1 MKNFR
6 EGRISRDQVFD
17 LHTAWTHI
25 YKIAID
31 AGLYLRR
38 KDKSEKSLIVEFSS
52 GNDRFA
58 YSNHKKASIRNNEVT
73 FTFNEG
79 GYTMDDQF
87 ADFDRFQGDFSK
99 GWSEFDSDLKDL
111 LTDMINDFS
120 KKEMKES
127 VVPADQEEVLRS
139 VVNDMYPQYAGLIDD
154 YLNNGL
160 AGCEGAFESDNALID
175 DFVTYAET
183 IMDE

>member
-25 YKIAID
+25 YKIARD
-31 AGLYLRR
+31 AGLDSRQ
-38 KDKSEKSLIVEFSS
+38 KEKSEKSLTVDFSS
-52 GNDRFA
+52 GTDRFA
-58 YSNHKKASIRNNEVT
+58 YGNHKKASIRNNEVT
-73 FTFNEG
+73 FTFSEG

-127 VVPADQEEVLRS
+127 VIPADQEAVLRS
-139 VVNDMYPQYAGLIDD
+139 VVNDMYPQYVGLIDD